1 MDICHNLLK
10 ISQSLQDPQKVRQLM
25 LPRVQRLC
33 VKVFPTVASIA
44 EVAIKVEETLITH
57 PLLNLNLFLLN
68 HHSRRENAASLLS
81 ATTEN
86 VVVRLRILHPALIA
100 ASASIVSSLKAV
112 KLATADV
119 TDVAVMKPNTMTSLS
134 MREKR

>member
-1 MDICHNLLK
+1 M
-10 ISQSLQDPQKVRQLM
+10 
-25 LPRVQRLC
+25 
-33 VKVFPTVASIA
+33 KVFPTAASIA

-68 HHSRRENAASLLS
+68 HHSRRENAASLLP

-100 ASASIVSSLKAV
+100 ASASTVSSLKAV

-119 TDVAVMKPNTMTSLS
+119 TDVAVMKENTMTSLS